1 MDRLSTFA
9 KRLKMYR
16 EYKNITLSDL
26 ERITGIPAQT
36 LNRYE
41 LAQRTP
47 KIDIANIIAEKLG
60 VSPLWLQ
67 GYDVSITGWDEEP
80 ASEECL
86 NYPVIGEVAAGYGS
100 FAEENATGD
109 FEQIPL
115 EWIKGHSK
123 DDFFVL
129 RVKGNSMYPEFKNGD
144 HVLIKRCSS
153 VDSGNVAVVIYDS
166 EEATLKKVKYVQGE
180 DWLDLVPINPEYET
194 KHIENS
200 DLEECRV
207 LGEAVKIIRHL
218 K

>member
-1 MDRLSTFA
+1 MNV
-9 KRLKMYR
+9 Y
-16 EYKNITLSDL
+16 
-26 ERITGIPAQT
+26 ERIRKRRIELGMSQE
-36 LNRYE
+36 E
-41 LAQRTP
+41 LAFSCGFKSRSSIAKIESGKADIRRNKLEEFARALKTTP
-47 KIDIANIIAEKLG
+47 STLM
-60 VSPLWLQ
+60 
-67 GYDVSITGWDEEP
+67 GWDEEP

-86 NYPVIGEVAAGYGS
+86 NFPVIGEVAAGYGS
-100 FAEENATGD
+100 FAEENETGD
-109 FEQIPL
+109 YEQIPL

-153 VDSGNVAVVIYDS
+153 VDSGSVAVVIYDS
-166 EEATLKKVKYVQGE
+166 EEATLKKVKYIQGE

>member
-1 MDRLSTFA
+1 MFG
-9 KRLKMYR
+9 KRLRLLR
-16 EYKNITLSDL
+16 EEKGLTLEGLANAYNKRFFGGLNKGTLSKYENNKQEPMISVVRNLAEYFNVTIDYL
-26 ERITGIPAQT
+26 TG
-36 LNRYE
+36 
-41 LAQRTP
+41 
-47 KIDIANIIAEKLG
+47 KSDSKDFG
-60 VSPLWLQ
+60 FC
-67 GYDVSITGWDEEP
+67 G
-80 ASEECL
+80 SEECL
-86 NYPVIGEVAAGYGS
+86 NFPVIGEVAAGYGS